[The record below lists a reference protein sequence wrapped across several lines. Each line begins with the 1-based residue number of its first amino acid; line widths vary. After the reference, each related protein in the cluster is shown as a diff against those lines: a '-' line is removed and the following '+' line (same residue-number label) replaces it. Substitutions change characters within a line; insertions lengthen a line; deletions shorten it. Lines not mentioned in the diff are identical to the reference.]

1 LLARIKARHASCCEP
16 ACGCDSCG
24 VEVAAPS
31 CGGCN

>member
-1 LLARIKARHASCCEP
+1 LARIKARHASCCEP
-16 ACGCDSCG
+16 ACDACS